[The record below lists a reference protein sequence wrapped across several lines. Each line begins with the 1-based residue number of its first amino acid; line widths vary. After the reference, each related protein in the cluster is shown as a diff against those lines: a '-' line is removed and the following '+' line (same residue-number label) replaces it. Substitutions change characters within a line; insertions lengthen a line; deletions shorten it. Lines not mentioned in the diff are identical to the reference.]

1 MEIKEIQE
9 AIETASKAIKEKA
22 EGAASQAADALEKA
36 KSLLD
41 DMGKKA
47 STEDLEKA
55 KSELEEKIK
64 GLQTQA
70 DKLSAKVNS
79 PEFKKADGEKFN
91 FKSAFG
97 DGLEPKA
104 KELASYAGSKSKLD
118 TSFEMKAVGDMSLAN
133 FADGSYT
140 NLTTDFRQQV
150 YQSPFAPYW
159 LRNVLPNISTDK
171 GSIQYVR
178 ENGGEGAAALW
189 DPTPVG
195 GVRPDKPQVDFD
207 FTKVTEDIEWI
218 PAIAR
223 VPREMLDDASFLRS
237 YIPNEL
243 LYGRRGIFVAEN
255 AFIINK
261 LSTNSTAYDGT
272 KTVPVERIY
281 DAAFGQIRD
290 NYFMATHI
298 LMNHRDAV
306 NYIAL
311 NKAVGSGEYD
321 LPVGTVVVIN
331 GQLTIGGVPV
341 IGVPNLPSGEFMV
354 IDNRVTQ
361 FVSRLSPEVRVF
373 EEDRDNVIKNL
384 VTFRAE
390 ERMGVLVLDTL
401 GIISGDLEEA

>member
-1 MEIKEIQE
+1 MEIKEIKE
-9 AIETASKAIKEKA
+9 ALEEASKAIKEKA
-22 EGAASQAADALEKA
+22 EGAATQAADALTKA
-36 KSLLD
+36 KAAVE
-41 DMGKKA
+41 DMAKKA

-55 KSELEEKIK
+55 KNDLEEKIK
-64 GLQTQA
+64 ALQTQA
-70 DKLSAKVNS
+70 DKLSAKVNTTS
-79 PEFKKADGEKFN
+79 FTKNEEQFNFKKAFGEGIEPKV
-91 FKSAFG
+91 KELSAF
-97 DGLEPKA
+97 
-104 KELASYAGSKSKLD
+104 AGSKSKLD
-118 TSFEMKAVGDMSLAN
+118 TSFEMKAVGDMSIAN

-171 GSIQYVR
+171 ASIQYVR

-189 DPTPVG
+189 DPTPVE

-223 VPREMLDDASFLRS
+223 VPREMLDDASYLRS

-255 AFIINK
+255 AFILNK
-261 LSTNSTAYDGT
+261 LNANSTAYDGT

-290 NYFMATHI
+290 NYFLATHI
-298 LMNHRDAV
+298 LMNHRDVV

-331 GQLTIGGVPV
+331 GQLTIGGIPV
-341 IGVPNLPSGEFMV
+341 IGVPNLPAGSFMV

-373 EEDRDNVIKNL
+373 EQDRDNVIKNL
-384 VTFRAE
+384 ITFRAE

-401 GIISGDLEEA
+401 GVISGDLEEA